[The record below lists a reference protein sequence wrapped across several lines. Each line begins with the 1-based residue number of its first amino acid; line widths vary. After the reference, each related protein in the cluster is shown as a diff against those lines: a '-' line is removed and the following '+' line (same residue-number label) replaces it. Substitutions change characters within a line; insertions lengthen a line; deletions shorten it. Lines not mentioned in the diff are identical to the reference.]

1 MVILYTNVEDLIAE
15 NDCRYEEAQQ
25 DDSVEGDHTLELV
38 FFFPFRDRLNLLF
51 RQDRLQRGYLVLA
64 QTLPWVHSKL
74 SAFDIDECEDML
86 KKVCALRIDNF
97 ALYTHDIVAQKRR
110 RCGPWR

>member
-38 FFFPFRDRLNLLF
+38 FFFP
-51 RQDRLQRGYLVLA
+51 
-64 QTLPWVHSKL
+64 
-74 SAFDIDECEDML
+74 SA
-86 KKVCALRIDNF
+86 
-97 ALYTHDIVAQKRR
+97 T
-110 RCGPWR
+110 G